1 MRDRIALIAGLLR
14 ESCWLAADR
23 LRGTGSVPR
32 AAAEVTPQWLTQ
44 ALQAD
49 FPGVRVAAVEL
60 IDQHAGTT
68 DRARLRLTYADTG
81 AGAAPPPTVF
91 IKAAPPDVKTR
102 LFINL
107 MRLGLHEVRFY
118 QEIAPALAVE
128 HPRLFHACLSGPAQR
143 FVLVLE
149 DVAARGARF
158 TDAASEA
165 TLDLVRTV
173 MRELGRLHACFWNSP
188 RLCGDLAWLRAPHHR
203 PNAAVERYACAAA
216 VAPALR
222 RFADVVPPQ
231 LHAIGPRIME
241 RRDAFEAAW
250 GRGPLTVVHGDA
262 HIGNLY
268 LLPETVGFLDWQ
280 VVQSCQGMRDVT
292 YFLIGSVPTALRRAH
307 QRDLIGLYLE
317 TLRDHGVA
325 APDFDEAW
333 LQYRLHVP
341 WVFFSAVV
349 TAASATMQAEAI
361 GRAALA
367 RTCAAVLELD
377 PIEALEKSQR
387 ASG

>member
-1 MRDRIALIAGLLR
+1 VRDRIALITGLLR
-14 ESCWLAADR
+14 ESCWLAAER
-23 LRGTGSVPR
+23 VWGATGVPGG
-32 AAAEVTPQWLTQ
+32 AAEVTPQWLTH

-49 FPGVRVAAVEL
+49 FPGVRVGAIEPME
-60 IDQHAGTT
+60 QHAGTT
-68 DRARLRLTYADTG
+68 DRARLRLTYDDPG
-81 AGAAPPPTVF
+81 AGAAPPPSVF
-91 IKAAPPDVKTR
+91 VKAVPPDVKTR

-118 QEIAPALAVE
+118 EEIAPALSVE
-128 HPRLFHACLSGPAQR
+128 HPRLFHACLAGPAQR

-165 TLDLVRTV
+165 PLGLVRSV

-188 RLCGDLAWLRAPHHR
+188 RLRGDLAWLRSPDHR

-222 RFADVVPPQ
+222 RFADVVPPP

-241 RRDAFEAAW
+241 ARDAFEAAW
-250 GRGPLTVVHGDA
+250 GRGPQTVVHGDA
-262 HIGNLY
+262 HVGNLY

-292 YFLIGSVPTALRRAH
+292 YFLVGCVPTALRRAH
-307 QRDLIGLYLE
+307 QRDLIGYYLS
-317 TLRDHGVA
+317 TLREQGVA
-325 APDFDEAW
+325 APEFAEAW
-333 LQYRLHVP
+333 RQYRLHVP
-341 WVFFSAVV
+341 WALFSAVV

-361 GRAALA
+361 GRAVLD

-377 PIEALEKSQR
+377 PLDALER
-387 ASG
+387 GARVHM